1 MKFTNFNIAQ
11 SSDELIDCL
20 TSINHQLK
28 LKNQILQSA
37 NSQLLARLAE
47 QTVKLDSLLE
57 TEELQRFALEG
68 AGDGVWNWHIPS
80 GLVFY
85 SKRWKEMLGFTEQE
99 IDGNLVEWVKR
110 IHPDDVA
117 RVLAD
122 VASHQNGQSIYH
134 NEHRILRKDG
144 TYLWVLN
151 RGMVTSHDSDGSPLR
166 MVGTLTDISRLKSAE
181 AQIIQTA
188 KLASL
193 GEMSAGIAHEINNPL
208 AIILGS
214 VGLLTKFAA
223 QPEKLA
229 AKIESIQKAAE
240 RIARIVRGLKKF
252 SRSSDKGLYKNH
264 ALSKIVQ
271 EALVLTA
278 AKSKQFDTPI
288 SCEIKTEALIYCDD
302 VEIEQVL
309 INLIH
314 NAVDAVKN
322 QNEKWVKIQV
332 FEKDEQLVLQVADSG
347 PGIPENIRSK
357 LFEPFF
363 TTKKVNE
370 GTGLGLSI
378 SKGIL
383 DEHRASISILP
394 TRPNTCFQ
402 LCFEKVEVDLAS

>member
-11 SSDELIDCL
+11 SSDELIGCL

-208 AIILGS
+208 AIITAS

-229 AKIESIQKAAE
+229 AKIES
-240 RIARIVRGLKKF
+240 
-252 SRSSDKGLYKNH
+252 
-264 ALSKIVQ
+264 
-271 EALVLTA
+271 
-278 AKSKQFDTPI
+278 
-288 SCEIKTEALIYCDD
+288 
-302 VEIEQVL
+302 
-309 INLIH
+309 
-314 NAVDAVKN
+314 
-322 QNEKWVKIQV
+322 
-332 FEKDEQLVLQVADSG
+332 
-347 PGIPENIRSK
+347 
-357 LFEPFF
+357 
-363 TTKKVNE
+363 
-370 GTGLGLSI
+370 
-378 SKGIL
+378 
-383 DEHRASISILP
+383 
-394 TRPNTCFQ
+394 
-402 LCFEKVEVDLAS
+402 